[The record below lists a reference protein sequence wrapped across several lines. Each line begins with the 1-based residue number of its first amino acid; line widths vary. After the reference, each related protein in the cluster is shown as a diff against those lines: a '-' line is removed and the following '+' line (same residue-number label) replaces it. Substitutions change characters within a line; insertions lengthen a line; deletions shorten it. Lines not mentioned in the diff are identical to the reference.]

1 MNILIAALLCFA
13 LLGALDKLFGG
24 VMGVAPAF
32 DQGLASMGP
41 LCLSMAGIYCAASAL
56 LDGSAQGAA
65 LAGLPIDPSLL
76 AGALLAPDMGGYTL
90 ASRLARD
97 SQLGAYSAVLVSS
110 TLGTLVS
117 FALPISLGSL
127 PGHEVRGFMQG
138 VVWGIVALPLGLL
151 AGGLVL
157 GMGPGQ
163 LWAGLWPVAA
173 VCALLCLGLRL
184 APRGCLRAMSALGQL
199 VRAAGILLLCV
210 VTAGVF
216 VPRWAVVD
224 PALVTEV
231 LLVVFR
237 ITAVVCGS
245 MVAASLLMARVGRLL
260 GRAAGALDVNEYAV
274 VGMLAS
280 LASSISMLPLY
291 GRMDVRG
298 KVMNAAFTVSG
309 AFCLGGQL
317 AFVAAVAD
325 SRQVAAFVVAKLAG
339 GLAAAALALRFTRAQ
354 LPEEAQQ
361 PQPPE
366 QAA

>member
-13 LLGALDKLFGG
+13 LLGALDKLFNG

-41 LCLSMAGIYCAASAL
+41 LCLSMAGIYCAATAL
-56 LDGSAQGAA
+56 LGGGTPGEA
-65 LAGLPIDPSLL
+65 LAQLPFDPSLL

-90 ASRLARD
+90 AVQLARD
-97 SQLGAYSAVLVSS
+97 SQLGAYSAVLVTS

-127 PGHEVRGFMQG
+127 PAHEVQGFMQG
-138 VVWGIVALPLGLL
+138 VLWGIISLPLGLL

-157 GMGPGQ
+157 GMGPAQ
-163 LWAGLWPVAA
+163 LWGGLWPV
-173 VCALLCLGLRL
+173 CIICLGLCAGLRF
-184 APRGCLRAMSALGQL
+184 APRGCLRAISILGQL

-245 MVAASLLMARVGRLL
+245 LVAANLLMHRAGRLL
-260 GRAAGALDVNEYAV
+260 QRAGRALRVNEYAV
-274 VGMLAS
+274 VGLLAS
-280 LASSISMLPLY
+280 LANSISMLPLY
-291 GRMDVRG
+291 SRMDVRG

-317 AFVAAVAD
+317 AFVAAVATGQ
-325 SRQVAAFVVAKLAG
+325 QVTAFLVAKLAA
-339 GLAAAALALRFTRAQ
+339 GLAAVWLALKFTRGEQ
-354 LPEEAQQ
+354 PEPSEQPEDLP
-361 PQPPE
+361 
-366 QAA
+366 AA

>member
-1 MNILIAALLCFA
+1 MNVLIAVLLCFA
-13 LLGALDKLFGG
+13 LLGALDKLFNGAL
-24 VMGVAPAF
+24 GVAPAF

-41 LCLSMAGIYCAASAL
+41 LCLSMAGIYCAASTL
-56 LDGSAQGAA
+56 LGGGSQGAA
-65 LAGLPIDPSLL
+65 LAGLPFDPSLL

-90 ASRLARD
+90 ATQLARD

-157 GMGPGQ
+157 GMGPAQ
-163 LWAGLWPVAA
+163 LWAGLWPVC
-173 VCALLCLGLRL
+173 VVCLGLCAGLRF
-184 APRGCLRAMSALGQL
+184 APRGCLRVMSALGQL

-224 PALVTEV
+224 PELVTEV

-260 GRAAGALDVNEYAV
+260 GRAAGALGVNEYAV

-325 SRQVAAFVVAKLAG
+325 GQQVAAFVAAKLVA
-339 GLAAAALALRFTRAQ
+339 GLAAAGLALKFTRAQ
-354 LPEEAQQ
+354 PSAPMEQPEKAV
-361 PQPPE
+361 
-366 QAA
+366 